1 MSSTLRVRFCRN
13 IQSLMMF
20 DPFVRR
26 RFFRNLSSSSTN
38 GRRLSVAYHIVPQCL
53 FFTDLRLLQP
63 LSRLPTLLSGNSIV
77 ITNNSVSAPLIA
89 SVFFITAALTN
100 GFCFVTMGYAQLVI
114 GRTMNVVNLDHAAEF
129 FNYPVAMKSDWDSS
143 IRKCQHSPWSWCCV
157 KISHLNLFHTS
168 TTVDLW

>member
-77 ITNNSVSAPLIA
+77 ITNNSVS
-89 SVFFITAALTN
+89 
-100 GFCFVTMGYAQLVI
+100 GFAVDCVLVTKPDLF
-114 GRTMNVVNLDHAAEF
+114 L
-129 FNYPVAMKSDWDSS
+129 SS
-143 IRKCQHSPWSWCCV
+143 QMC
-157 KISHLNLFHTS
+157 L
-168 TTVDLW
+168 

>member
-13 IQSLMMF
+13 LQSLMMF

-26 RFFRNLSSSSTN
+26 RFCRNLSSSSTN
-38 GRRLSVAYHIVPQCL
+38 GRRLSVAYHIIPQCL
-53 FFTDLRLLQP
+53 SFTDLCLLQP
-63 LSRLPTLLSGNSIV
+63 LSRLLALLPGNSIV
-77 ITNNSVSAPLIA
+77 VTNNSGAPLIA
-89 SVFFITAALTN
+89 SVFFTTAALTN

-114 GRTMNVVNLDHAAEF
+114 RRTMNVVNLDPAAEI
-129 FNYPVAMKSDWDSS
+129 FNYHVAMKSDWNSS

-157 KISHLNLFHTS
+157 KIARLNLFHTS